1 MQDVLAQ
8 ILRRLADLER
18 RVPQLIRIG
27 SVAEVLPEPY
37 RVIVNLGTEE
47 APVLTGPLEVLV
59 PRSGPSM
66 VDFSPLDPGEG
77 VLVLAPGGSARV
89 MYVLP
94 SLVRG
99 RGKLIAGPADTR
111 YIYGSIVATGKV
123 KADAQIALG
132 HDVPGAGVSLATHL
146 HPSAVPPAPTGPP
159 VSGT

>member
-37 RVIVNLGTEE
+37 RVVVNLGTEE

-111 YIYGSIVATGKV
+111 YLYGSIVATGKV
-123 KADAQIALG
+123 KANAQIALG
-132 HDVPGAGVSLATHL
+132 HDVPLAGVSLGTHIHMPL
-146 HPSAVPPAPTGPP
+146 PPAGTGRP
-159 VSGT
+159 VEGT

>member
-8 ILRRLADLER
+8 ILRRLSDLER

-27 SVAEVLPEPY
+27 SAAEVISDPY
-37 RVIVNLGTEE
+37 RVVVNLGTDEE
-47 APVLTGPLEVLV
+47 PVLTGPLEVLV

-77 VLVLAPGGSARV
+77 VLVLAPGGSTSV

-99 RGKLIAGPADTR
+99 RGKLVAGPADTR
-111 YIYGSIVATGKV
+111 YLYGSIVATGKV
-123 KADAQIALG
+123 KASAQIALG
-132 HDVPGAGVSLATHL
+132 HDVPSVGISLGTHTHPPTAG
-146 HPSAVPPAPTGPP
+146 PPAPTPGE
-159 VSGT
+159 